1 MAAYLQNKLYTI
13 NN

>member
-1 MAAYLQNKLYTI
+1 MAAYLRNKLYTI